1 MHCSNLPV
9 FWRGSQRNMRVMKN
23 STFKSFVF
31 LGADPEN
38 HFLTLIIRAAREGF
52 DPSSIEIHPVCWSC
66 SQFAASHLANT
77 RPPLSPSSPTN
88 HPTMADEEE
97 LVDYD
102 EEVRLRRASFV
113 PVNGAQ
119 SVRELEE
126 RIEGCSD
133 GRVIRALPF
142 SYQCHNHDQLF
153 LFSRSLPTNSSNRIH
168 PNTSCFHPL
177 GSLSA

>member
-66 SQFAASHLANT
+66 SHFAAVT
-77 RPPLSPSSPTN
+77 
-88 HPTMADEEE
+88 
-97 LVDYD
+97 
-102 EEVRLRRASFV
+102 
-113 PVNGAQ
+113 
-119 SVRELEE
+119 
-126 RIEGCSD
+126 
-133 GRVIRALPF
+133 
-142 SYQCHNHDQLF
+142 
-153 LFSRSLPTNSSNRIH
+153 
-168 PNTSCFHPL
+168 
-177 GSLSA
+177 

>member
-126 RIEGCSD
+126 RIEGWQPRPCHS
-133 GRVIRALPF
+133 RTPILVPMPQSRPTVFILPLF
-142 SYQCHNHDQLF
+142 ANQL
-153 LFSRSLPTNSSNRIH
+153 L
-168 PNTSCFHPL
+168 
-177 GSLSA
+177 